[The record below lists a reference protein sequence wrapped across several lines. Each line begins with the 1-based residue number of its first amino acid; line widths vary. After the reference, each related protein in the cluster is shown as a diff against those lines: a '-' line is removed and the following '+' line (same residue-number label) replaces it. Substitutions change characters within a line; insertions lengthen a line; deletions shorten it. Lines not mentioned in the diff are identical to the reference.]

1 MEPTIIEASPSAI
14 THLRLPRGEILSY
27 PTGRLNTRLLMQ
39 QIRALGYSTW
49 FLLVDIPGFQQQ
61 RLPKAVWIHA
71 VVLGRVIIFIADPLE
86 FGLGVP
92 THHALPPT
100 L

>member
-1 MEPTIIEASPSAI
+1 MEPTIIEASPSNI

-39 QIRALGYSTW
+39 QIRSLGYSTW

-71 VVLGRVIIFIADPLE
+71 VVLGRVIIFIADPAE
-86 FGLGVP
+86 CGGGGATSFP
-92 THHALPPT
+92 SP
-100 L
+100 